1 MFLCFYFP
9 KCIQAK
15 IGRFVCSN
23 RDIFFSVCMHVYIF
37 AIFLSKN
44 CFYSRNRASLN
55 FAILFG
61 TALSLSFSLSWR
73 VRQLYLCSCSSSNF
87 CPIVLQLCVVGALYL
102 FFSQNKAGARGR
114 FMLCC
119 FLSFFHFIFCSY
131 ICSRAKSNHDQ
142 LKTTI
147 AARNCIDFI

>member
-1 MFLCFYFP
+1 
-9 KCIQAK
+9 
-15 IGRFVCSN
+15 
-23 RDIFFSVCMHVYIF
+23 MHVYIF

-131 ICSRAKSNHDQ
+131 MLSFAVE
-142 LKTTI
+142 LKVIMTSSKPPLLLETALI
-147 AARNCIDFI
+147 LYECFV